1 MSLDFVVLDQNG
13 LPEKIVSLGVDL
25 HYELIT
31 EASNYGLSGFQDF
44 ADYYEDAEIAVGD
57 LPDLDEQV
65 QKLSIQ
71 IDSVDLRKFLS
82 DLSEL
87 IAYAITNGKVL
98 HVIAD

>member
-1 MSLDFVVLDQNG
+1 MSLDFVVLDQNS

-31 EASNYGLSGFQDF
+31 DASNYGLVRFQDF

-57 LPDLDEQV
+57 LPDLAEQV
-65 QKLSIQ
+65 KKLISRA
-71 IDSVDLRKFLS
+71 DSVDLRRFLS
-82 DLSEL
+82 DLREL
-87 IAYAITNGKVL
+87 ITYAITNGKVL